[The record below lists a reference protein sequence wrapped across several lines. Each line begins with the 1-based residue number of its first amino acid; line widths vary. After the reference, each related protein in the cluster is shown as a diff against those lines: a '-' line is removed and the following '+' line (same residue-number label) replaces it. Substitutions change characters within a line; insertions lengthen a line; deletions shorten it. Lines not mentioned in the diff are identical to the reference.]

1 MGAEG
6 LITEIKKYNV
16 IEDDLSKYPK
26 LINDVLNRKLYE
38 NLALKGRNY
47 AEKYY
52 DWNNNLN
59 VFLDT

>member
-1 MGAEG
+1 LGAEG